1 MSLLSTIR
9 AFDEWRWA
17 GRQLALV
24 TVVETQGSTY
34 TKAGHRMLVADQ
46 GDYHGLVSGGCLE
59 GDLAAHASEVI
70 TSGEPQLLTY
80 DLRDDADEIWGLGI
94 GCNGLLRLLVQRL
107 DPAHHYQPYLDI
119 AECHRSFA
127 GGQLGIVIQSS
138 MAAIPLGATWL
149 QSAAGISH
157 SNLDDAGVAA
167 VGQAL
172 ATDSRPGIRAVSAAG
187 DSLEVLQT
195 RVAPV
200 PRLLVIG
207 AGPDAVPLVRLA
219 VELGWRVTIT
229 DHRPAYLDAPGLNV
243 ADARIHAR
251 PGSLAGQLTP
261 DEFHASVVM
270 THHLDSDREHLRELA
285 ATGPAYVGLLGPRAR
300 RDRLLDDLGDAG
312 IALQPRLHGP
322 VGLDIGADSPETIAL
337 AVAAEIQA
345 YFATAASPL
354 DSRQ

>member
-1 MSLLSTIR
+1 MSLLSTIG

-34 TKAGHRMLVADQ
+34 TKPGHRMLVADN

-59 GDLAAHASEVI
+59 GDLAAHAGEVI
-70 TSGEPQLLTY
+70 AGGDPKLLTY

-107 DPAHHYQPYLDI
+107 DPEHHYQPYLDI

-127 GGQLGIVIQSS
+127 GGQLGIVTTSS
-138 MAAIPLGATWL
+138 TAAAPPGATWL
-149 QSAAGISH
+149 KSAAGISH
-157 SNLDDAGVAA
+157 SNLDDVAAAA
-167 VGQAL
+167 VGRAL
-172 ATDSRPGIRAVSAAG
+172 TADSSPGIHTVSAAG
-187 DSLEVLQT
+187 ETLNVLHT
-195 RVAPV
+195 TVPRV

-219 VELGWRVTIT
+219 AELGWRVTIT
-229 DHRPAYLDAPGLNV
+229 DHRPAYLRAPGLNV
-243 ADARIHAR
+243 ADARIEAR
-251 PGSLAGQLTP
+251 AGALSTQLKA
-261 DEFHASVVM
+261 DEFHATVVM

-285 ATGPAYVGLLGPRAR
+285 GAGPAYIGLLGPRAR
-300 RDRLLDDLGDAG
+300 RDRLLRELGNAG
-312 IALQPRLHGP
+312 IALESRLHGP

-345 YFATAASPL
+345 HFATVASPL